1 MLPKVSSVDA
11 MPEIAEKEGR
21 VLKKKNIAD
30 LNEIVR
36 SLVVAYTTVMV
47 HDVRNRAIK
56 YDIRV
61 REKLLID
68 LISNHLTKVTS
79 P

>member
-1 MLPKVSSVDA
+1 VLPKVSSVEA
-11 MPEIAEKEGR
+11 MPEIAEKEGS

-36 SLVVAYTTVMV
+36 SLVLEYTIEMV
-47 HDVRNRAIK
+47 HNVRNRAVK

-61 REKLLID
+61 REKLMLD
-68 LISNHLTKVTS
+68 LISNHLTNVTS